1 MDKPYRVVIAEDQTI
16 VRKGL
21 RSLLDGEEM
30 IDVIG
35 EAEDGLE
42 AIRMV
47 GKLQPDLILLDLAM
61 PKMNGIAALTEINR
75 LYPATR
81 VLALTVHSSEEY
93 IQAVFKAG
101 AHGYCLKSDSHT
113 DLFSAMK
120 SIFSGK
126 KYLSPS
132 ISDKVL
138 KVYLDS
144 RGRVSEQ
151 ISSSPLTQRERE
163 VLQLIAEGYKSRE
176 IGDLLCISPK
186 TVDKHRSNMMKKL
199 GLHSATELT
208 TYALREGISAG

>member
-1 MDKPYRVVIAEDQTI
+1 MDKPYRVVIVEDQTI

-21 RSLLDGEEM
+21 RSLLDSEEM
-30 IDVIG
+30 IDVVG
-35 EAEDGLE
+35 EAENGLE

-47 GKLQPDLILLDLAM
+47 GKLQPNLILLDLAM

-75 LYPATR
+75 LYPATK

-113 DLFSAMK
+113 DLFSAIR

-132 ISDKVL
+132 ISEKVL
-138 KVYLDS
+138 KGYLDS
-144 RGRVSEQ
+144 RDRAGDDITCSV
-151 ISSSPLTQRERE
+151 LTKRERE

-199 GLHSATELT
+199 DLHSATELA
-208 TYALREGISAG
+208 TYALREGIAAG